1 MRTAKE
7 KLFEMID
14 PTLSRE
20 YGGGLDDT
28 YMSLSQ
34 QRNSAFAAPDSNNA
48 FDRPVDSMPMP
59 SSGGLDDTYMSLS
72 QRRNALPMMSREQG
86 GGLKSIPRERMI
98 SDQPH
103 QLSYIN
109 EEEAGLLK
117 ALGGSGRKVDG
128 IPAYYGDWSGAGD
141 GGDPG
146 TDGPGA
152 DGPGADGDTSMGGA
166 NSQEGTGYTS
176 GPDLA
181 GFAADVADVSGP
193 SEAEQEERWR
203 QVYSNLPPKPD
214 DDYFNPYRESAVT
227 NVRDLTWTPDGLQW
241 LSDAKDLR
249 SKSGMAPDENFTLDR
264 GTIQQGID
272 KGIYAGIG
280 IKTANALENLGLA
293 TFGKDMRGPYEAFT
307 SGKGLYRYSDK
318 DSKAAGRDDFLYDP
332 ETLTGSG
339 VGTGP
344 AAIFRQYIT
353 QVNAPKGTTISQV
366 ADAYERDNPGMKAP
380 TGAFGFDR
388 DSNALIS
395 EIDESMT
402 SRGLSGLLQG
412 IGLMATL
419 GAGPMGAINFVNQLG
434 SSYKGGGKPG
444 SIQAQ
449 TPMGKG
455 IDSLQSYLGLSTE
468 EEEEEIEDNEYSLYD
483 RGPMDVYAVNLDPK
497 VEDYLTDVPVAQK
510 SSEKSPGF
518 MDWLGAIDNPISTL
532 NPGSGFNLG
541 SLFGLPSITPSISNF
556 RTEDEVAASTPWFAD
571 QEDPT
576 FVQTIGKFL
585 DAIYSGP
592 YKAAYTD
599 KMSGQGSNE
608 PERKKRYEIIN
619 SPQSTVEKL
628 PVTEGLVTAGLS
640 NREKSLGPQIR
651 RLING
656 GMSEEDAI
664 RSVGI
669 TQDNLT
675 TAEILQ
681 ELNLSLV

>member
-98 SDQPH
+98 GDQPH

-128 IPAYYGDWSGAGD
+128 IPAYVEGEGWAGAFD
-141 GGDPG
+141 DAGGYSFS
-146 TDGPGA
+146 DGPDEGGA
-152 DGPGADGDTSMGGA
+152 D
-166 NSQEGTGYTS
+166 SQEGTGYTS

-181 GFAADVADVSGP
+181 GFAADVASLDEP
-193 SEAEQEERWR
+193 TEDQQEARWR
-203 QVYSNLPPKPD
+203 QVYSNLTPTRKD
-214 DDYFNPYRESAVT
+214 DWFNPYRESAVT
-227 NVRDLTWTPDGLQW
+227 NVRDLTWTPDGFQW

-249 SKSGMAPDENFTLDR
+249 SKSGMDPDENFTLDR

-280 IKTANALENLGLA
+280 IKKANALENLGLA
-293 TFGKDMRGPYEAFT
+293 TFGKDMRGPFEAFT
-307 SGKGLYRYSDK
+307 PGKGLYRYSDE

-339 VGTGP
+339 GRTDA

-380 TGAFGFDR
+380 TGAFGYDR

-412 IGLMATL
+412 IGLLGTLAT
-419 GAGPMGAINFVNQLG
+419 GPMGGIMAANLLG
-434 SSYKGGGKPG
+434 SSWKGGGKPG
-444 SIQAQ
+444 SIEAQ
-449 TPMGKG
+449 TPMSKG
-455 IDSLQSYLGLSTE
+455 IDSLQSYLGLST

-510 SSEKSPGF
+510 SSDKGPGV
-518 MDWLGAIDNPISTL
+518 MDWLGAIDNPLSTL

-608 PERKKRYEIIN
+608 PERKKQYEIIN

>member
-1 MRTAKE
+1 
-7 KLFEMID
+7 
-14 PTLSRE
+14 
-20 YGGGLDDT
+20 
-28 YMSLSQ
+28 
-34 QRNSAFAAPDSNNA
+34 
-48 FDRPVDSMPMP
+48 
-59 SSGGLDDTYMSLS
+59 
-72 QRRNALPMMSREQG
+72 
-86 GGLKSIPRERMI
+86 
-98 SDQPH
+98 
-103 QLSYIN
+103 
-109 EEEAGLLK
+109 
-117 ALGGSGRKVDG
+117 
-128 IPAYYGDWSGAGD
+128 
-141 GGDPG
+141 
-146 TDGPGA
+146 
-152 DGPGADGDTSMGGA
+152 
-166 NSQEGTGYTS
+166 
-176 GPDLA
+176 
-181 GFAADVADVSGP
+181 
-193 SEAEQEERWR
+193 
-203 QVYSNLPPKPD
+203 
-214 DDYFNPYRESAVT
+214 
-227 NVRDLTWTPDGLQW
+227 
-241 LSDAKDLR
+241 
-249 SKSGMAPDENFTLDR
+249 
-264 GTIQQGID
+264 
-272 KGIYAGIG
+272 
-280 IKTANALENLGLA
+280 
-293 TFGKDMRGPYEAFT
+293 MRGPFEAFT
-307 SGKGLYRYSDK
+307 SGKGLYRYSDE

-339 VGTGP
+339 GRTDA
-344 AAIFRQYIT
+344 AAIFREYIT

-380 TGAFGFDR
+380 TGAFGYDR

-419 GAGPMGAINFVNQLG
+419 ASGPMGAISLVNQLG

-444 SIQAQ
+444 SIKAQ
-449 TPMGKG
+449 TPASEG
-455 IDSLQSYLGLSTE
+455 IDSLQSYLGLSTKE
-468 EEEEEIEDNEYSLYD
+468 EEEEDKEYSVYD
-483 RGPMDVYAVNLDPK
+483 QGPMDVYAKNLDPK

-510 SSEKSPGF
+510 SSDKGPGV
-518 MDWLGAIDNPISTL
+518 MDWLGAIDNPLSTL
-532 NPGSGFNLG
+532 NPGSGFDVG
-541 SLFGLPSITPSISNF
+541 KSLFGLNSITPSISNF

-585 DAIYSGP
+585 DSIYSGP
-592 YKAAYTD
+592 YKSAYTD
-599 KMSGQGSNE
+599 KMSDQGNNE
-608 PERKKRYEIIN
+608 PERKKQYEIIN